1 MLAKSSIAYNPFV
14 YVMLNRRYRM
24 DLIKLVREIL
34 HLSGKQK
41 SIVTPHIPDQQLLMT
56 TQWATNQVIVVLI
69 S

>member
-1 MLAKSSIAYNPFV
+1 
-14 YVMLNRRYRM
+14 M

-69 S
+69 SWSSELTITRLSVNESYVS